1 MLLIDGDSQSR
12 EKIFKKIDQL
22 GPFISVLAY
31 IAGLVYFVALP
42 HEALIHRTYI
52 SENALLPGIYSF
64 SLAFLSITNYFAF
77 DINLRACHIGH
88 QLERLVEL
96 LL

>member
-1 MLLIDGDSQSR
+1 MFLEDYLKRMWLIDGDSQSR

-52 SENALLPGIYSF
+52 SENALLPGIC
-64 SLAFLSITNYFAF
+64 A
-77 DINLRACHIGH
+77 
-88 QLERLVEL
+88 
-96 LL
+96 